1 MTLKLTP
8 IIAALATAAVL
19 MPASA
24 YAAGPY
30 EGEVVKIIVPHGP
43 SGPMNQYARMIAP
56 HLAKHLGASDV
67 RVDNQP
73 GAGTLKGT
81 NMLRYADPDGLT
93 IAFTSVATP
102 VLAQLAESPGVQF
115 DAKDFVYLG
124 RVAFDPRFL
133 YVAENSDIDSIE
145 DLMKLDRPFVYPAQ
159 GTDEDFY
166 TMAMLSKALGFDI
179 KINTGYDGIAD
190 STLALVKG
198 EADGF
203 MASWPSARAAVENG
217 DLKPILALR
226 EERDPD
232 RPDVPT
238 IFEVVQ
244 DPDKQEMAHRILDI
258 QSLFRTFFG
267 PPGMDPEHVA
277 AMREALAATIAD
289 PELIAQSEQMQL
301 PVSFADG
308 QTMQDRVTAVMQS
321 SQTLK
326 PVMAEALESIQ

>member
-1 MTLKLTP
+1 MGLNFK
-8 IIAALATAAVL
+8 ALAGALAISAAVAA
-19 MPASA
+19 PALA
-24 YAAGPY
+24 DGPY
-30 EGEVVKIIVPHGP
+30 EGEVVTIIVPHGP

-56 HLAKHLGASDV
+56 YLAKHLGASDV

-81 NMLRYADPDGLT
+81 NKLRYSDPDGLT
-93 IAFTSVATP
+93 VAFTSVATP
-102 VLAQLAESPGVQF
+102 VLAQLADSPGVQF
-115 DAKDFVYLG
+115 DAGEFVYLG
-124 RVAFDPRFL
+124 RVAYDPRFL
-133 YVAENSDIDSIE
+133 YVAENSDIESIE

-226 EERDPD
+226 EERDPE

-244 DPDKQEMAHRILDI
+244 DPAKQEMAHRILDI

-267 PPGMDPEHVA
+267 PPGMDPERVA
-277 AMREALAATIAD
+277 AMRAALAATIAD
-289 PELIAQSEQMQL
+289 PELVAQSEQMQL
-301 PVSFADG
+301 PVTFADG
-308 QTMQDRVTAVMQS
+308 ETMQKRVADVMAS

-326 PVMAEALESIQ
+326 PVMAEALDSIK